1 MLFLGRKMSFLRRS
15 VKIAAIDPVLKNRL
29 SLRHYSVLPNPERC
43 VWPLLVC
50 SIFIVTPTTLYLSGI
65 ISDYNNVASEIMED
79 MLVIYVFYFYKLI
92 KLLDKKYVKLYS
104 YMYYFLRREF
114 VIFSLFFC
122 LVAFFI

>member
-1 MLFLGRKMSFLRRS
+1 MIFLGRKMSFLRRS

-29 SLRHYSVLPNPERC
+29 SLRHHSVLPNPERC

-104 YMYYFLRREF
+104 YLYYFLRREF